1 MSRLL
6 KKSMAIFL
14 KNENATGLFYSNTQE
29 VTYVYCISSSTAI
42 SSSIA
47 GNQELQHNHLSS
59 NNPNHIQ
66 HVSSNSNNQNSNH
79 GSVNLQLPETGSKH
93 KKQLLALVI
102 GSIITTSVS
111 TFAFSK
117 RKKI

>member
-1 MSRLL
+1 
-6 KKSMAIFL
+6 MAIFL

-47 GNQELQHNHLSS
+47 GNQELQHNDLSS

-79 GSVNLQLPETGSKH
+79 GSVNSQLPETGSKH